1 MSRNAKCFRLLTI
14 GVLATAMF
22 GCESSGDK
30 SLGESAR
37 LDPQKINDDAYW
49 NLTPELMAVTDR
61 PGDVAGRISRR
72 FNVDMRMF
80 WEDWT
85 NAMYWDRPSRLNR
98 RPMP

>member
-14 GVLATAMF
+14 GVLAAAMF

-30 SLGESAR
+30 SLDESAR
-37 LDPQKINDDAYW
+37 LDPQQINDGVYW
-49 NLTPELMAVTDR
+49 NLTPELMEVTDR
-61 PGDVAGRISRR
+61 PDDVAGRIARR
-72 FNVDMRMF
+72 TNVDMRMF

-85 NAMYWDRPSRLNR
+85 NSFYWDRPSRLNR